1 MITDE
6 VKKIEGIIEK
16 VLFQNTNTGYIV
28 MLFAIDSDPKKRVT
42 AVGEIGQF
50 SEGEHLRLF
59 GEWTV
64 HARFGKQ
71 FKAEYCERMKPTTT
85 ADILEYLES
94 GAIKTISNALARR
107 IVMAFKEKSLDIIE
121 NEPERL
127 LELRGVSE
135 KRVNLIRQ
143 EVIGEQ
149 KYQEITK
156 LFMELEIR
164 PLYAT
169 RAYQKFGAGLF
180 ATIAGN
186 PYVMCEEGIDLD
198 FKQTEKIAEHF
209 GIDSA
214 SSERM
219 IAGIKYVLYR
229 YSQNGN
235 TCMEKNLLRR
245 KVMEQLE
252 VDRNNIENYTKA
264 YQSMLDDSII
274 FEYQSK
280 KRRKAY
286 VYLAE
291 FFYAEC
297 NIAQYFVNHNTREDV
312 SDKEIA
318 GYYELLQEVE
328 ESLEMKYEDEQKTAV
343 VMALCET
350 NMILTGGPGTG
361 KSATSSVMKSYCT
374 V

>member
-1 MITDE
+1 MITDD

-59 GEWTV
+59 GDWTV

-107 IVMAFKEKSLDIIE
+107 IVMAFKEESLEILE

-135 KRVNLIRQ
+135 KRMNLIRQ
-143 EVIGEQ
+143 EIIGER
-149 KYQEITK
+149 KYQEMTK

-169 RAYQKFGAGLF
+169 KAYQKFGAGLF
-180 ATIAGN
+180 ATVAGN

-198 FKQTEKIAEHF
+198 FKQTEKIAKHF

-328 ESLEMKYEDEQKTAV
+328 ESLEMNYEDEQKTAV

>member
-1 MITDE
+1 MITDD

-71 FKAEYCERMKPTTT
+71 FKAEYCERMKPTT
-85 ADILEYLES
+85 AIDILEYLEG
-94 GAIKTISNALARR
+94 GAIKTISNALARK
-107 IVMAFKEKSLDIIE
+107 IVTAFKE
-121 NEPERL
+121 
-127 LELRGVSE
+127 
-135 KRVNLIRQ
+135 LISVR
-143 EVIGEQ
+143 EQ

-209 GIDSA
+209 GIDS
-214 SSERM
+214 SSLERM

-235 TCMEKNLLRR
+235 TCMEKNFLKKR
-245 KVMEQLE
+245 VMEQLGIDKN
-252 VDRNNIENYTKA
+252 VANYAKA
-264 YQSMLDDSII
+264 YESMLDESII

-280 KRRKAY
+280 RRKTY
-286 VYLAE
+286 VYLAD

-297 NIAQYFVNHNTREDV
+297 NIAQYFANHNMREDI

>member
-1 MITDE
+1 MITDD

-28 MLFAIDSDPKKRVT
+28 MLFAIDGDPKKRVT

-107 IVMAFKEKSLDIIE
+107 IVMAFKEESLEILE

-135 KRVNLIRQ
+135 KRMNLIRQ
-143 EVIGEQ
+143 EIIGER
-149 KYQEITK
+149 KYQEMTK

-198 FKQTEKIAEHF
+198 FKQTEKIAKHF

-328 ESLEMKYEDEQKTAV
+328 ESLEMNYEDEQKTAV

>member
-1 MITDE
+1 MITDD

-85 ADILEYLES
+85 ADILEYLEG
-94 GAIKTISNALARR
+94 GAIKTISNALARK
-107 IVMAFKEKSLDIIE
+107 IVTTFKEKSLDIIE

-135 KRVNLIRQ
+135 KRMNLIRQ
-143 EVIGEQ
+143 EIIGER
-149 KYQEITK
+149 KYQEMTK

-169 RAYQKFGAGLF
+169 KAYQKFGAGLF
-180 ATIAGN
+180 ATVAGN

-328 ESLEMKYEDEQKTAV
+328 ESLEMNYEDEQKTAV

>member
-6 VKKIEGIIEK
+6 VKIIEGTIEK

-28 MLFAIDSDPKKRVT
+28 MLFAIDNDPKKRIT

-59 GEWTV
+59 GDWTV

-107 IVMAFKEKSLDIIE
+107 IVMAFKEESLEILE

-135 KRVNLIRQ
+135 KRMNLIRQ
-143 EVIGEQ
+143 EIIGER
-149 KYQEITK
+149 KYQEMTK

-169 RAYQKFGAGLF
+169 KAYQKFGAGLF
-180 ATIAGN
+180 ATVAGN

-198 FKQTEKIAEHF
+198 FKQTEKIAKHF

-297 NIAQYFVNHNTREDV
+297 NIAQYFVNHNTREEV

-328 ESLEMKYEDEQKTAV
+328 ESLEMNYEDEQKTAV

>member
-1 MITDE
+1 MITDD

-107 IVMAFKEKSLDIIE
+107 IVMAFKEESLEILE

-135 KRVNLIRQ
+135 KRMNLIRQ
-143 EVIGEQ
+143 EIIGER
-149 KYQEITK
+149 KYQEMTK

-169 RAYQKFGAGLF
+169 KAYQKFGAGLF

>member
-1 MITDE
+1 MITDD

-71 FKAEYCERMKPTTT
+71 FKAEYCERMKPTT
-85 ADILEYLES
+85 AIDILEYLEG
-94 GAIKTISNALARR
+94 GAIKTISNALARK
-107 IVMAFKEKSLDIIE
+107 IVTAFKEKSLDIIE

-127 LELRGVSE
+127 LELKGVSE

-180 ATIAGN
+180 ATIVGN

-209 GIDSA
+209 GIDS
-214 SSERM
+214 SSLERM

-235 TCMEKNLLRR
+235 TCMEKNFLKKR
-245 KVMEQLE
+245 VMEQLGIDKN
-252 VDRNNIENYTKA
+252 VANYAKA
-264 YQSMLDDSII
+264 YESMLDESII
-274 FEYQSK
+274 FEYQSR
-280 KRRKAY
+280 RRKTY
-286 VYLAE
+286 VYLAD

-297 NIAQYFVNHNTREDV
+297 NIAQYFANHNMREDV

>member
-6 VKKIEGIIEK
+6 VKIIEGTIEK

-107 IVMAFKEKSLDIIE
+107 IVMAFKEESLEILE

-135 KRVNLIRQ
+135 KRMNLIRQ
-143 EVIGEQ
+143 EIIGER
-149 KYQEITK
+149 KYQEMTK

-169 RAYQKFGAGLF
+169 KAYQKFGAGLF